1 MYDGGFGLKERPF
14 VSVPRID
21 HYFAATAI
29 ENARATLVRCL
40 ERGEGAGLVIG
51 PSGTGKTLLCMLLA
65 EHFRGSF
72 RVVMLNSGRLSSR
85 RALFQAIL
93 YELNKPYRG
102 MDEGELRLAVVDYL
116 MADEGETHGI
126 VLLVDEAHTLPLR
139 LIEELRLLTNLVR
152 GDQPLVRLVLAGNP
166 ILEERFASPK
176 LDSFSQ
182 RLAARC
188 YLESLNRTES
198 RDYIQSQINLTGGRG
213 DLIFSEESCDSV
225 FQATGGVP
233 RLMNQL
239 CDHAMLLAHVAGQ
252 QRIEPAQVAE
262 AWSDLQ
268 QLPTPW
274 TGEAKNAEPTSGGV
288 IEFGSLEPEPEA
300 ASSVPETTTSQPS
313 LRISP
318 EEEETESHEGE
329 PDQQIHRIE
338 KLLAEVDEDF
348 QPAGSIGCE
357 VELNFEEPLH
367 PFEESY
373 EHEEVVADRY
383 GTAEPTPQPFE
394 APEAASPA
402 VAQEEAEET
411 ESIAFETPLT
421 EIAAQE
427 PAWAFASA
435 RVSAPERCT
444 TEEKPANAQTI
455 PAASSPKKTPHREYR
470 QLFARLRRG

>member
-1 MYDGGFGLKERPF
+1 M
-14 VSVPRID
+14 
-21 HYFAATAI
+21 
-29 ENARATLVRCL
+29 VRCI
-40 ERGEGAGLVIG
+40 ERGEGAGLIIG
-51 PSGTGKTLLCMLLA
+51 PSGTGKTLLCLLLA
-65 EHFRGSF
+65 EQFRGSF
-72 RVVMLNSGRLSSR
+72 HVVMLHSGRLSSR
-85 RALFQAIL
+85 RALFQAVL

-116 MADEGETHGI
+116 MADESETRGI
-126 VLLVDEAHTLPLR
+126 ILLVDEAHTLPLR

-198 RDYIQSQINLTGGRG
+198 REYIQSQINRTGGRG
-213 DLIFSEESCDSV
+213 ELVFPEESCDSV
-225 FQATGGVP
+225 FQATNGVP

-239 CDHAMLLAHVAGQ
+239 CDHALLLAQVAGR
-252 QRIEPAQVAE
+252 QRIEPAHVAE

-274 TGEAKNAEPTSGGV
+274 TGESKSAEPSGGGV
-288 IEFGSLEPEPEA
+288 IEFGSLEPEPESV
-300 ASSVPETTTSQPS
+300 SSDPEMTASQPS
-313 LRISP
+313 LRISS
-318 EEEETESHEGE
+318 EEEELESHEGE

-338 KLLAEVDEDF
+338 QLLAEVDEDF

-357 VELNFEEPLH
+357 VELNFEQASH
-367 PFEESY
+367 PFEESF

-383 GTAEPTPQPFE
+383 GLALPTPQPIE
-394 APEAASPA
+394 ERSS
-402 VAQEEAEET
+402 VLQKKVEEAEPVV
-411 ESIAFETPLT
+411 SVAFETPLA
-421 EIAAQE
+421 EIAALE
-427 PAWAFASA
+427 PDWALASA
-435 RVSAPERCT
+435 PVAVSEPYPAP
-444 TEEKPANAQTI
+444 EEKPATRQAI
-455 PAASSPKKTPHREYR
+455 PTAATSPKKPTPHREYR